1 MMTVHNN
8 NTPSDQNNINLTDME
23 DPELCIEQQS
33 LLYPSASVDY
43 DDNKSKNKP
52 AKMLSSY
59 RGRRRL
65 VVLAVAVA
73 VTLGIVVVWGPLS
86 SKVEE
91 EGTSYQSIHPSFI
104 RSFVHGGTES
114 KKSFP
119 VPISFIRDCKKG
131 RTDETVSFSRKRSFT
146 MTPPCMSHVA
156 KCKRSTT
163 FITLSLRWCAPLSC
177 TFSWISIQIQ
187 LSIVASFLA

>member
-1 MMTVHNN
+1 MTEPDMMTAHNN
-8 NTPSDQNNINLTDME
+8 NNSTEINLTDME

-91 EGTSYQSIHPSFI
+91 EGTSHRSIHPSFI
-104 RSFVHGGTES
+104 RSIVHGGLS
-114 KKSFP
+114 RKNHFR
-119 VPISFIRDCKKG
+119 PIFFIRDCLKKDG
-131 RTDETVSFSRKRSFT
+131 QTKRSLFARAYL
-146 MTPPCMSHVA
+146 H
-156 KCKRSTT
+156 
-163 FITLSLRWCAPLSC
+163 
-177 TFSWISIQIQ
+177 
-187 LSIVASFLA
+187 